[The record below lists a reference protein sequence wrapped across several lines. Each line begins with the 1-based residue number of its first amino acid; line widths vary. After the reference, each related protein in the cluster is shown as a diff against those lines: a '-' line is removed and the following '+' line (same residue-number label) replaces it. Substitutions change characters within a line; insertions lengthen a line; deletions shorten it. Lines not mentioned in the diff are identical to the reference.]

1 MSKRFLMLSILFVT
15 VIAAAATAYYT
26 YRPNAARL
34 DKFHQWRRN
43 PASHPDWKLAAG
55 TQCGFAPFLFPTDG
69 FASFLW
75 GDSFGLRHTHQGI
88 DIFAGTDV
96 GITRVIAAYPGYL
109 TRLPEWKSAVIVRVP
124 SDPLQPGRQIWLYY
138 THMADQNGNSFIS
151 PEFPAGT
158 SEEFIE
164 AGTFLGYQG
173 DYSGD
178 PNNPTGIHLHF
189 SIVQDDGNGQ
199 FKNELDIRNTLDP
212 SPYLGLPL
220 NGYENRDRVPLCEA
234 MVEQRSVPRPNEQ
247 APG

>member
-1 MSKRFLMLSILFVT
+1 MSKRFLMLSIIIVT
-15 VIAAAATAYYT
+15 VIAAAATSYYT

-55 TQCGFAPFLFPTDG
+55 TQCGSAPFLFPTDG
-69 FASFLW
+69 FAGFLW

-96 GITRVIAAYPGYL
+96 GVTRVISAYPGYL

-220 NGYENRDRVPLCEA
+220 NGYENRDRVPLCEG
-234 MVEQRSVPRPNEQ
+234 QDEQ
-247 APG
+247 AQG